1 MRQSRMAA
9 LAARLLPLSCCPGK
23 PPRPRH
29 AMWQSQITTGRAARS
44 DVTYLELL
52 HWEAAVDVR
61 PEELA
66 KPAGD
71 RFRG

>member
-1 MRQSRMAA
+1 
-9 LAARLLPLSCCPGK
+9 
-23 PPRPRH
+23 
-29 AMWQSQITTGRAARS
+29 MWQSQITTGRAARS